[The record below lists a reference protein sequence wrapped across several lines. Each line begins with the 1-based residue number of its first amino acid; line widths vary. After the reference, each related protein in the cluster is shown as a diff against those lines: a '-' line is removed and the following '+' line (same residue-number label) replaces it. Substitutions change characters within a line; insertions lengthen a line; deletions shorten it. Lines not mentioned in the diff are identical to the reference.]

1 MLQFT
6 YIYDVN
12 GVTMKDKI
20 TLKEKLQ
27 YKIDNMFSR
36 GSGVLIFWLTILS
49 LLVVFIAAVIL
60 VLLKISPAGEDVPKM
75 SEALWMSLMRTL
87 DAGTMGGDQGW
98 EFRLMMLFVTLGGIF
113 IISALIS
120 ILSNGLQSRFEAL
133 SQGRSRV
140 IETGHTVILGWND
153 QVFTIVEELC
163 CANSNLADGCIV
175 IMGDENKSLMEQQI
189 RERAP
194 NIGHTRIVC
203 RSGSPM
209 DVTSLSIVSLASAKS
224 IIILSSD
231 DKDSDAEVM
240 KIVLAIKRAPAPQG
254 AKYHIVAQLR
264 DSKNSSIAQVIGGD
278 EVEWILTE
286 DIIAKVVAQTCQM
299 SGLSFIYT
307 DLMDFSGDEIYF
319 FSHPGLEGKAFGET
333 LNLFEKAAVMGIQK
347 AGQSPNLNPPME
359 TIVEDGDQIFLI
371 AEDDD
376 TIHLSPPRVD
386 LIDSLAIVNKLGV
399 SEKVENVLVLGW
411 NRHAAKILRELDN
424 YLGTGSTVLVI
435 ANHDLVKQDASWG
448 NIKLEKSQVLFRN
461 GVTTDRQMLDSLDLF
476 KVNHIII
483 LSYDDILTRQVA
495 DSKTLITLLHLR
507 DISAH
512 CPQCSY
518 SIVSEILDIRNRNL
532 AKSSNADDFIVSDKL
547 ISLLV
552 SQVSESKAL
561 NAAFAD
567 IFNVEGSEIYLRLAS
582 AYICLGHPV
591 NFYTIVESARQKGQ
605 VALGYRL
612 AAEATDPEKSY
623 GIVLNPNKSAMIQFN
638 EGDNII
644 VLAEN

>member
-1 MLQFT
+1 MEE
-6 YIYDVN
+6 
-12 GVTMKDKI
+12 KI
-20 TLKEKLQ
+20 TLKDKLQ
-27 YKIDNMFSR
+27 YKMDNMFSR
-36 GSGVLIFWLTILS
+36 GSGVLIFWLAILS
-49 LLVVFIAAVIL
+49 FLVVFIAAVIL

-98 EFRLMMLFVTLGGIF
+98 GFRLMMLFVTLGGIF

-120 ILSNGLQSRFEAL
+120 ILSNGLQSRLEAL
-133 SQGRSRV
+133 SQGRSQV
-140 IETGHTVILGWND
+140 IENGHTVILGWND

-189 RERAP
+189 RERVP
-194 NIGHTRIVC
+194 NTGRTRIVC

-209 DVTSLSIVSLASAKS
+209 DVTSLSIVSLANAKS
-224 IIILSSD
+224 IIILSPD
-231 DKDSDAEVM
+231 DENSDAEVL
-240 KIVLAIKRAPAPQG
+240 KIVLAIKRAPAPPDT
-254 AKYHIVAQLR
+254 KYHIVAQIR
-264 DSKNSSIAQVIGGD
+264 NSKNSSIAQVIGGD

-307 DLMDFSGDEIYF
+307 ELMDFSGDEIYF
-319 FSHPGLEGKAFGET
+319 FSHPGLEGKTFGET
-333 LNLFEKAAVMGIQK
+333 LNLFEKVAVMGIQK
-347 AGQSPNLNPPME
+347 AGQAPRLNPPMD
-359 TIVEDGDQIFLI
+359 TLIEDGDQIFSI
-371 AEDDD
+371 AEDDN
-376 TIHLSPPRVD
+376 TIHLSPPCVD
-386 LIDSLAIVNKLGV
+386 LIDSLTIVNKEEV
-399 SEKVENVLVLGW
+399 SEKVKKVLVLGW
-411 NRHAAKILRELDN
+411 NRHADKILRELDN
-424 YLGTGSTVLVI
+424 YLGTDSSILVI
-435 ANHDLVKQDASWG
+435 ANHDLVKQDDSWG
-448 NIKLEKSQVLFRN
+448 KTKLVKSQVLFRN
-461 GVTTDRQMLDSLDLF
+461 GVTTERQMLDSLDLSNF
-476 KVNHIII
+476 NHIII
-483 LSYDDILTRQVA
+483 LSYDDFLTRQVA

-512 CPQCSY
+512 CPKCSY

-567 IFNVEGSEIYLRLAS
+567 ILNTDGSEIYLKPAS
-582 AYICLGHPV
+582 VYIRLGHPI
-591 NFYTIVESARQKGQ
+591 NFCTIVESARQKGQ

-612 AAEATDPEKSY
+612 AADAADPEKSY
-623 GIVLNPNKSAMIQFN
+623 GIVLNPNKSSVIQFN

>member
-1 MLQFT
+1 ME
-6 YIYDVN
+6 
-12 GVTMKDKI
+12 KKI
-20 TLKEKLQ
+20 TLQDKLQ

-36 GSGVLIFWLTILS
+36 GSGILIFWLVVLS
-49 LLVVFIAAVIL
+49 FLIVFIAAVIL

-98 EFRLMMLFVTLGGIF
+98 GFRLMMLFVTLGGIF

-120 ILSNGLQSRFEAL
+120 ILSNGLQSRLEAL
-133 SQGRSRV
+133 SQGRSQV
-140 IETGHTVILGWND
+140 IENGHTVILGWND

-175 IMGDENKSLMEQQI
+175 IMGDENKSSMEQQI
-189 RERAP
+189 RERVP
-194 NIGHTRIVC
+194 NIGRTRIVC

-209 DVTSLSIVSLASAKS
+209 DVTSLSIVSLANAKS
-224 IIILSSD
+224 IIILSPD
-231 DKDSDAEVM
+231 DENSDAEVL
-240 KIVLAIKRAPAPQG
+240 KIVLAIKRAPAPPDT
-254 AKYHIVAQLR
+254 KYHIVAQIR
-264 DSKNSSIAQVIGGD
+264 NNKNSSIAQVIGGD

-307 DLMDFSGDEIYF
+307 ELMDFSGDEIYF
-319 FSHPGLEGKAFGET
+319 FSHPDLVGKTFGET
-333 LNLFEKAAVMGIQK
+333 LNLFEKNAVMGIQK
-347 AGQSPNLNPPME
+347 AGHAPHLNPPMD
-359 TIVEDGDQIFLI
+359 TLIEDGDQIFSI

-386 LIDSLAIVNKLGV
+386 LIDSLAIVNKEEV
-399 SEKVENVLVLGW
+399 SEKVKKVLVLGW

-424 YLGTGSTVLVI
+424 YLGTDSSILVI
-435 ANHDLVKQDASWG
+435 ANHDLVKQDDSWG
-448 NIKLEKSQVLFRN
+448 KIKLEKSNVLFQN
-461 GVTTDRQMLDSLDLF
+461 GVTTERQMLDSLDLSKF
-476 KVNHIII
+476 NHIII
-483 LSYDDILTRQVA
+483 LSYDDFLTRQVA

-512 CPQCSY
+512 RPKCSY
-518 SIVSEILDIRNRNL
+518 SIVSEILDIRNRDL

-561 NAAFAD
+561 NAAFTD
-567 IFNVEGSEIYLRLAS
+567 ILNTDGSEIYLKPAS
-582 AYICLGHPV
+582 VYIRLGHPV

-612 AAEATDPEKSY
+612 AADSADPEKSY
-623 GIVLNPNKSAMIQFN
+623 GIVLNPNKSSAIQFN

-644 VLAEN
+644 VLSEN